1 MIDLKENLVSRHLVF
16 NEKNAKNK
24 FIDNLRQEAIE
35 IFDKAGFPTRKEEE
49 WKYTNLAPLL
59 KTDYKLFPESE
70 EVSIGYQDVKKYFI
84 HDMDTFNIV
93 FVNGVYSSYLSSTTH
108 EEADICVMSS
118 AMNKMVHQP
127 VIENFYGK
135 IADKNDSMVA
145 LNTAFTKD
153 GAFIYVPDNV
163 ILSKPVQIM
172 YLSTANDTEVMYQPR
187 NLIVIGNNSQAH
199 IIERHQTLDNK
210 ANLTN
215 SVTEV
220 HVGRN
225 AEIDY
230 YKVQNDTIEASLIDN
245 TFISQERDS
254 RAAFQTFSF
263 GGKLT
268 RNNLNFVQNG
278 ENSNSILNGITVIS
292 GKQHVDH
299 HTKVEHK
306 APHCESHELYKGI
319 YDENAHG
326 VFNGKVFVHPEA
338 QKLNAFQQNNNI
350 LLTND
355 AAIDTKPQLEIFAD
369 DVKCSHGCTVGQL
382 DDSALFYMQQ
392 RGIPKKE
399 AQALLLYAFAADVL
413 EHVQIPQMKKRITKI
428 IAEKLGIDIDFDL

>member
-16 NEKNAKNK
+16 NQKNSKNQ
-24 FIDNLRQEAIE
+24 FVNQLRHEAIE
-35 IFDKAGFPTRKEEE
+35 IFDKAGFPNKKEEE

-59 KTDYKLFPESE
+59 KKDYKLFPESE
-70 EVSIGYQDVKKYFI
+70 DVSIGYQDVKKYFV
-84 HDMDTFNIV
+84 HDMDTYNIV

-108 EEADICVMSS
+108 EEADICVLSS
-118 AMNKMVHQP
+118 ALNKMVHQP

-135 IADKNDSMVA
+135 IADKTESLVA
-145 LNTAFTKD
+145 LNTAFSKD

-172 YLSTANDTEVMYQPR
+172 YLSTTNESEVMYHPR
-187 NLIVIGNNSQAH
+187 NLVVIGNNSQAH
-199 IIERHQTLDNK
+199 IIERHQTLDGK

-220 HVGRN
+220 HVGKN
-225 AEIDY
+225 AELDY
-230 YKVQNDTIEASLIDN
+230 YKVQNDGKEASLIDN
-245 TFISQERDS
+245 TFIAQERDS
-254 RAAFQTFSF
+254 KAAFQTFSF

-292 GKQHVDH
+292 GDQHVDH

-306 APHCESHELYKGI
+306 FPHCESHELYKGI
-319 YDENAHG
+319 YDEKSRG
-326 VFNGKVFVHPEA
+326 VFNGKVYVYPEA
-338 QKLNAFQQNNNI
+338 QKLNAFQQNNNV

-355 AAIDTKPQLEIFAD
+355 ASIDTKPQLEIFAD

-399 AQALLLYAFAADVL
+399 AKALLLYAFAADVL
-413 EHVQIPQMKKRITKI
+413 EHVQIPQVKVRITKI
-428 IAEKLGIDIDFDL
+428 IAEKLGVNIDFDL

>member
-16 NEKNAKNK
+16 NEKNSKNQ
-24 FIDNLRQEAIE
+24 FVNQLRHEAIE
-35 IFDKAGFPTRKEEE
+35 IFDKAGFPNKRKEE

-59 KTDYKLFPESE
+59 KKDYKLFPESE
-70 EVSIGYQDVKKYFI
+70 DVSIGYQDVKKYFV
-84 HDMDTFNIV
+84 HDMDTYNIV

-108 EEADICVMSS
+108 EEADICVLSS
-118 AMNKMVHQP
+118 ALNKMVHQP

-135 IADKNDSMVA
+135 IADKTESLVA
-145 LNTAFTKD
+145 LNTAFSKD

-172 YLSTANDTEVMYQPR
+172 YLSTTNESEVMYHPR
-187 NLIVIGNNSQAH
+187 NLVVIGNNSQAH
-199 IIERHQTLDNK
+199 IIERHQTLDGK

-220 HVGRN
+220 HVGKN
-225 AEIDY
+225 AELDY
-230 YKVQNDTIEASLIDN
+230 YKVQNDSKEASLIDN
-245 TFISQERDS
+245 TFIAQERDS
-254 RAAFQTFSF
+254 KAAFQTFSF

-278 ENSNSILNGITVIS
+278 ENTNSILNGITVIS
-292 GKQHVDH
+292 GDQHVDH

-306 APHCESHELYKGI
+306 FPHCESHELYKGI
-319 YDENAHG
+319 YDEKSRG
-326 VFNGKVFVHPEA
+326 VFNGKVYVHPEA
-338 QKLNAFQQNNNI
+338 QKLNAFQQNNNV

-355 AAIDTKPQLEIFAD
+355 ASIDTKPQLEIFAD

-382 DDSALFYMQQ
+382 DESALFYMQQ

-399 AQALLLYAFAADVL
+399 AKALLLYAFAADVL
-413 EHVQIPQMKKRITKI
+413 EHVQIPQVKVRITKI
-428 IAEKLGIDIDFDL
+428 IAEKLGVNIDFDL